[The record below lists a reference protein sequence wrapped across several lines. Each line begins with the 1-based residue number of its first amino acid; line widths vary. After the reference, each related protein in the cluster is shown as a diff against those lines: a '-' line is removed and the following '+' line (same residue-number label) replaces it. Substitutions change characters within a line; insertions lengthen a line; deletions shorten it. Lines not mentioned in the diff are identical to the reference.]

1 MITHQ
6 RIQLLLAKSALSCW
20 MYPTAQIALSPTPSH
35 PWVPPEWPYCQ
46 QAQFGRWFTVKHSK
60 AGLQI
65 QVLILA
71 LITWPA
77 TDPNFL
83 WCQPNKL
90 NLKKGTFSAA
100 KKKVCECKS
109 PMSPIV
115 PPGLP
120 KRLNAEDR
128 LRLKPSYRAWK
139 KSPRV
144 SDWIDF
150 QSCNL
155 LGVWSLASISANRD
169 SNEMDR
175 CYKQL
180 LAYVQHTG

>member
-1 MITHQ
+1 MSQTELIF
-6 RIQLLLAKSALSCW
+6 
-20 MYPTAQIALSPTPSH
+20 IAPQSP
-35 PWVPPEWPYCQ
+35 Y
-46 QAQFGRWFTVKHSK
+46 
-60 AGLQI
+60 
-65 QVLILA
+65 
-71 LITWPA
+71 
-77 TDPNFL
+77 D
-83 WCQPNKL
+83 
-90 NLKKGTFSAA
+90 
-100 KKKVCECKS
+100 
-109 PMSPIV
+109 

-128 LRLKPSYRAWK
+128 LRLKPSYSAWK
-139 KSPRV
+139 KLPRV